1 MGRVE
6 HQNPNFDIS
15 TIMSGAKMAAKG
27 GTSKNLVNFQDG
39 GSFKGNTRIFWN
51 FQKIVSSGSTLH
63 SQKISMDKWIAFVL
77 WASEN
82 FLNFAFLPVKIAGVC
97 SH

>member
-39 GSFKGNTRIFWN
+39 GSFKGNTRIF
-51 FQKIVSSGSTLH
+51 
-63 SQKISMDKWIAFVL
+63 
-77 WASEN
+77 
-82 FLNFAFLPVKIAGVC
+82 
-97 SH
+97 